1 MFTKKFRLFS
11 VPLLVILV
19 LAVMVGTAAAATS
32 VIRASVHE
40 FGVDDP
46 RVPDPEVAAYGTL
59 RIEADGVTYNIRT
72 SNLDPGAVYTNWA
85 VVFNVP
91 GECTVPCGMDDL
103 GNPAVNASVFW
114 AAGEVIPN
122 SSTGVANFSGF
133 IPEGE
138 PNEDIDVIFGPGL
151 VDAEEAEVHIITRT
165 HGQPIDGLL
174 YEQLNT
180 VGGGCAIN
188 ECFDQQGIGFVP

>member
-40 FGVDDP
+40 FGDDP
-46 RVPDPEVAAYGTL
+46 RVPDPEGAAQGTL
-59 RIEADGVTYNIRT
+59 RIEADGVTYNILT
-72 SNLDPGAVYTNWA
+72 SNLDPGAAYTNWA

-103 GNPAVNASVFW
+103 VPNTAVNASVFW

-122 SSTGVANFSGF
+122 SSTGVANFSAF

-138 PNEDIDVIFGPGL
+138 PDEDIEVLFGPGL
-151 VDAEEAEVHIITRT
+151 VDTEEAEVHVIIRT

-180 VGGGCAIN
+180 VGGGCGIN
-188 ECFDQQGIGFVP
+188 DCFDQQGIGFVP